1 MKRAIRFG
9 VDRTERGDKLQ
20 CSADIISI
28 SEFYVNSLKAEYG
41 RTQVRL
47 AGIACRVDKMIVFIN
62 WSTCELASGILF
74 PHITAY
80 LLDEVGT
87 AWVNVDVVILHELYA
102 VHDGILTLAAWSN
115 AIHAILISE
124 FRNIFWGS
132 AVSNNLL
139 LREAHFIYCL
149 INLPIRHV
157 FAVKLA
163 ESINLT
169 I

>member
-1 MKRAIRFG
+1 M
-9 VDRTERGDKLQ
+9 V
-20 CSADIISI
+20 
-28 SEFYVNSLKAEYG
+28 V
-41 RTQVRL
+41 L
-47 AGIACRVDKMIVFIN
+47 AY
-62 WSTCELASGILF
+62 WSTRVFASGVLL
-74 PHITAY
+74 PHIATDFF
-80 LLDEVGT
+80 DEIDAT
-87 AWVNVDVVILHELYA
+87 WVNVDVIVLNKPYA
-102 VHDGILTLAAWSN
+102 IHYRVLTFAAWSN

>member
-1 MKRAIRFG
+1 MVVLA
-9 VDRTERGDKLQ
+9 DW
-20 CSADIISI
+20 SA
-28 SEFYVNSLKAEYG
+28 
-41 RTQVRL
+41 
-47 AGIACRVDKMIVFIN
+47 
-62 WSTCELASGILF
+62 CELASRVLF
-74 PHITAY
+74 PHITTNFF
-80 LLDEVGT
+80 DEVGAT
-87 AWVNVDVVILHELYA
+87 WVNVDVIVLNEFNA
-102 VHDGILTLAAWSN
+102 VHDGVLTLAAWPN

>member
-1 MKRAIRFG
+1 MLSKHSLKRSF
-9 VDRTERGDKLQ
+9 
-20 CSADIISI
+20 
-28 SEFYVNSLKAEYG
+28 KAEYG
-41 RTQVRL
+41 RTQVCL
-47 AGIACRVDKMIVFIN
+47 AGIARRIDKMIVFVN

-87 AWVNVDVVILHELYA
+87 AWVNVDVVILHELYS
-102 VHDGILTLAAWSN
+102 VHNGVFSFAAWSDT
-115 AIHAILISE
+115 IHSVLISE

-139 LREAHFIYCL
+139 LRKTHFIYRL

-157 FAVKLA
+157 LAVKFA
-163 ESINLT
+163 KSVNLT